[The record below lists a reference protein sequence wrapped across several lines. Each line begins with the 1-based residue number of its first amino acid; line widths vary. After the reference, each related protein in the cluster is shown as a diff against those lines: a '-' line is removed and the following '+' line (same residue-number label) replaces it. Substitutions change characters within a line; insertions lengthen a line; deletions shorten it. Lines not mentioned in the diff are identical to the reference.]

1 MILFN
6 PPVAAPYIP
15 ASQKI
20 AKVYGSIQ
28 RDEGLDLLRVQLV
41 LLDTNGKRISPDPN
55 AIPVPRFT
63 PQQIAAV
70 VASTSTQAK
79 DTLDQALSRALLPIV
94 DANLGLQGG
103 VVE

>member
-41 LLDTNGKRISPDPN
+41 LLDQNGKRISPDPN

>member
-41 LLDTNGKRISPDPN
+41 LINTNGKRIS
-55 AIPVPRFT
+55 RT
-63 PQQIAAV
+63 RTQCRCR
-70 VASTSTQAK
+70 ASRPA
-79 DTLDQALSRALLPIV
+79 DRRRGGVDVDAGEGHARRALSRALLPIV